1 MYNYINTLDNEE
13 YNDNFTLLQ
22 NIPYKEFKNMEATL
36 EQEGLYPK
44 ALIQVNLI
52 DE

>member
-1 MYNYINTLDNEE
+1 LDEEE

-22 NIPYKEFKNMEATL
+22 NIPRKEFKNMNATL
-36 EQEGLYPK
+36 KEEGLHPK
-44 ALIQVNLI
+44 ALVQVNLI